1 MHHLPVLLRCFK
13 SGANCPLKE
22 GEQCFHVF
30 TVFVTVSQYTQFFLH
45 MKLYTLKEL

>member
-1 MHHLPVLLRCFK
+1 MHHLPCTVKVLK

-22 GEQCFHVF
+22 GAQCFHVF

-45 MKLYTLKEL
+45 MKLHTLKEL